1 MRGGKV
7 QGGAAPTA
15 HMARVHG
22 RLGETMLEKMAMMRP
37 VGNILDKC
45 LALKQGEQLL
55 VLADTDNLDVG
66 KLFVLAGQ
74 ERGAEAMLLVYKPRT
89 RHGEELPK
97 VIAEA
102 MKAADAIVAPTTF
115 SVNHTNARKAAS
127 AAGAR
132 LIFFPGCKEAMFLDG
147 SLDID
152 FVVQAEIIMRLS
164 RVLDAGSSVR
174 VRSNDGRTDFTLD
187 IRGRKSVPQTG
198 ICHAPGTISPPP
210 CIETAVSPVEWS
222 TNGIAVIDG
231 AIVPGAEVTEPVSLT
246 IENGRIVAIDTT
258 GRDGRYL
265 DTLLRSYKDENI
277 YAHVELGFGLN
288 PNARIGRGIELE
300 DEGEFGTV
308 HLGIGNGITFGSTI
322 RASGHIDLVIRHPIV
337 EVDGAVVLKDRQVLV

>member
-1 MRGGKV
+1 MI
-7 QGGAAPTA
+7 
-15 HMARVHG
+15 
-22 RLGETMLEKMAMMRP
+22 EKMAMMRP

-45 LALKQGEQLL
+45 LALKKGEQLL
-55 VLADTDNLDVG
+55 VLADTDNIDVG
-66 KLFVLAGQ
+66 KLFALAGE
-74 ERGAEAMLLVYKPRT
+74 ERGAETMLLIYKPRT
-89 RHGEELPK
+89 RHGEELPT

-127 AAGAR
+127 TAGAR
-132 LIFFPGCKEAMFLDG
+132 LIFFPGCKEQMFLDG

-152 FVVQAEIIMRLS
+152 FVEQAKVIMRLS
-164 RVLDAGSSVR
+164 KVLDEGQRVR
-174 VRSNDGRTDFTLD
+174 VRSNDGRTDLTLD

-198 ICHAPGTISPPP
+198 ICHTPGTISPPP

-222 TNGIAVIDG
+222 TQGVAVIDG
-231 AIVPGAEVTEPVSLT
+231 AIVPGAEVVEPVELRF
-246 IENGRIVAIDTT
+246 EAGRIVSIDAA
-258 GRDGRYL
+258 GKDGRYL
-265 DTLLRSYKDENI
+265 DNLLRSYNDENI

-308 HLGIGNGITFGSTI
+308 HLGIGNGITFGSSI

-337 EVDGAVVLKDRQVLV
+337 EVDGVVVLKDRQVLV